1 MTLYFFPGESC
12 DLHWLGFDLGDLAQH
27 SCSVSVQESNSGKS
41 FAVLEVVNNEGLEGF
56 EHNLGHLVG
65 FQDRR
70 SLLLLSTSFFS
81 HLPVDAN
88 QFAGSAAASNKSD
101 WSISDLDF
109 LGDIKSLDLAGEVLD
124 GEKGGVFLVDH
135 DVTGSWHVG
144 GLQVLNIETNIV
156 TGSSLGHTLVVHL
169 HGKHLS
175 FAWHTGG
182 VGGEEVDEL
191 LRQHL
196 SLFDT
201 SCKHVSDTLN
211 LVQTGNWKAHRLAGF
226 SLWFLNHLFEA
237 VHKSLDHDLLSAGGL
252 DLGSLPPIHFGG
264 FIDKVVTDPSRDW
277 HHWHTCVNERL
288 LPANL
293 LEHQLHLVGDLVIA
307 VLSVLGDVAIHFV
320 NSNNQLFDSQK
331 VDQTGVLAGLSLDL
345 SSFVVSLLDSGGE
358 VTISRHHQQSNIGLS
373 SSGNHVLDEVTM
385 SRCINDGVV
394 VGFSEEFFGVA
405 SNGHTTVTLL
415 LLGVHVEG
423 KGKGSFSSF
432 FGFLRELGHGS
443 LINSSQLE
451 DQVSGGGT
459 LS

>member
-56 EHNLGHLVG
+56 EHDLGHLVG
-65 FQDRR
+65 FQDGGA
-70 SLLLLSTSFFS
+70 LLLLSTGFFS
-81 HLPVDAN
+81 HLPVDAD
-88 QFAGSAAASNKSD
+88 QLAGGATASDKSD
-101 WSISDLDF
+101 WSVSDLDF
-109 LGDIKSLDLAGEVLD
+109 LGDIEGLDLASEVLD

-252 DLGSLPPIHFGG
+252 DLGSLP
-264 FIDKVVTDPSRDW
+264 
-277 HHWHTCVNERL
+277 
-288 LPANL
+288 
-293 LEHQLHLVGDLVIA
+293 
-307 VLSVLGDVAIHFV
+307 AIHFV